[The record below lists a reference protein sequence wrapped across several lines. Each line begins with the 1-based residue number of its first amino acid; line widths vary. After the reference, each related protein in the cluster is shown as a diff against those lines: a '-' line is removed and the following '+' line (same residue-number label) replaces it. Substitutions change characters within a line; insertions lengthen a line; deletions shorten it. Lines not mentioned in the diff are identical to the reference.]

1 MKKEE
6 MKQVLEGEGSKSS
19 KMIEVPEGH
28 EGCCFNREQ
37 AQEVYDFIRTH
48 LEVVNKES
56 HVEGL
61 MFWLEEQFDL

>member
-1 MKKEE
+1 MT
-6 MKQVLEGEGSKSS
+6 